1 MYIVHNN
8 YEMYADEFDDCNSFA
23 AYGYREDL
31 DAYFASLHCEEV
43 ESNKPVQEVPDEIKK
58 IISIVESKKLQ
69 EKVSFTN
76 FLLDFDFV
84 TRNELVES
92 IFYML
97 NRQKEL
103 GRMIPAFR
111 NGEVMHGWFVKQGG
125 IKELK
130 EKDRLSYM
138 YANMMKIGQNESWYI
153 LLQYDELNRLED
165 IYYRKL
171 YIEDI
176 DKEGYDKNELSKLAD
191 VVYQN
196 RVVETLRNQHKK
208 KIYPNDPCPCGSGK
222 KYKKCCGKA

>member
-1 MYIVHNN
+1 
-8 YEMYADEFDDCNSFA
+8 
-23 AYGYREDL
+23 
-31 DAYFASLHCEEV
+31 
-43 ESNKPVQEVPDEIKK
+43 
-58 IISIVESKKLQ
+58 
-69 EKVSFTN
+69 
-76 FLLDFDFV
+76 
-84 TRNELVES
+84 
-92 IFYML
+92 
-97 NRQKEL
+97 
-103 GRMIPAFR
+103 
-111 NGEVMHGWFVKQGG
+111 
-125 IKELK
+125 
-130 EKDRLSYM
+130 M